1 MRKFGQ
7 LVEQT
12 GAARTELPASR
23 KMAIHQCYPGLI
35 NPSPAYAPGEKLQS
49 EMAPIVRP
57 HDAQKL
63 VTVSRSDD
71 TEGAIA

>member
-1 MRKFGQ
+1 
-7 LVEQT
+7 
-12 GAARTELPASR
+12 
-23 KMAIHQCYPGLI
+23 MAIHQCYPGLI